1 MKLVAA
7 LSLCFLACTA
17 RALDTDDLLD
27 RVDTALSMAAFQD
40 NVRLRLS
47 GTIDLE
53 GYHFQQPAPGL
64 IDSNIDNLFNPRLT
78 LFLDAQIGSQVYV
91 FVQSRLD
98 RGFDPSDHGAQ
109 VRLDEYA
116 LRFTPWKDG
125 RFTLQVGKFA
135 TVVGNWVPRH
145 LPWENPFI
153 NAPLVYE
160 NVTAVSDKVAP
171 RSASYFV
178 YRFQGE
184 KYEFNPVIWGPSYA
198 SGVSVSGRLGMF
210 DYAGE
215 MKNSSLSSRPES
227 WNITSIGFEYPSF
240 AARLGFRPNQAWNF
254 GVSMADGVYL
264 RPEAE
269 PTLPPGRNIGDYR
282 ELVLG
287 QDAGFAWHH
296 LQLWAEVYEARFEIP
311 RVGNADTLAYYFE
324 AKYKFTPQLF
334 GALRW
339 NQQIFGSIDDGRR
352 AQSSLGP
359 GPCPHRRCDWIPFH
373 LAHPAQVAIQLSARN
388 DGPARRQPPAGCA
401 VHRPL
406 LEIERK
412 LRKVTRLL
420 PLQYRFQREYGLMVE
435 CCDFPWLLAIPP
447 MRMLANP

>member
-1 MKLVAA
+1 MKPLAA

-27 RVDTALSMAAFQD
+27 RVDTALSAAAFQD

-64 IDSNIDNLFNPRLT
+64 IDSNIDNLFNPRLM

-109 VRLDEYA
+109 LRLDEYA

-160 NVTAVSDKVAP
+160 NITAVSDKSAP
-171 RSASYFV
+171 ASPQDFVRSFEADA
-178 YRFQGE
+178 

-198 SGVSVSGRLGMF
+198 SGVSFSGRLGMF

-215 MKNSSLSSRPES
+215 MKNTSLSSRPES
-227 WNITSIGFEYPSF
+227 WNVTAIGFEHPSF

-254 GVSMADGVYL
+254 SASLADGVYL
-264 RPEAE
+264 RPEAKQ
-269 PTLPPGRNIGDYR
+269 TLPPGRDIGDYH
-282 ELVLG
+282 EFVLG
-287 QDAGFAWHH
+287 QDASFAWHH
-296 LQLWAEVYEARFEIP
+296 LQLWAEVYEARFQVP
-311 RVGNADTLAYYFE
+311 RVGDADTLAYYFE

-339 NQQIFGSIDDGRR
+339 NQQVFGSIDDGKKG
-352 AQSSLGP
+352 SLRWGQDL
-359 GPCPHRRCDWIPFH
+359 GRID
-373 LAHPAQVAIQLSARN
+373 AAIGYRFTSHTQL
-388 DGPARRQPPAGCA
+388 
-401 VHRPL
+401 
-406 LEIERK
+406 K
-412 LRKVTRLL
+412 
-420 PLQYRFQREYGLMVE
+420 LQYSFQHETTGPR
-435 CCDFPWLLAIPP
+435 DDNHLLAAQFTV
-447 MRMLANP
+447 RF